1 MNEQNKNVKKFVDLK
16 TDIGNAIEFGCGAG
30 RDTIYLIRNNW
41 NVLAIDREDVENR
54 IKGRLTQDEQ
64 RKFRFQRQNFEEIVL
79 EKNNF
84 LVANFF
90 LPFCKKECFYEL
102 WKKIENSI
110 LPNRL
115 FCW

>member
-1 MNEQNKNVKKFVDLK
+1 MKNIEKFVDLK
-16 TDIGNAIEFGCGAG
+16 TDIGNAIKLGCGAG

-79 EKNNF
+79 EKNNL
-84 LVANFF
+84 LVANFC
-90 LPFCKKECFYEL
+90 LQFCKKECFYEL
-102 WKKIENSI
+102 
-110 LPNRL
+110 
-115 FCW
+115 